1 MYADENRLA
10 MDDNELR
17 DRLDKIDNSLNEIKS
32 LISAT
37 PNEDY
42 IASGFVNVIANVV
55 SEKIMGK
62 RW

>member
-17 DRLDKIDNSLNEIKS
+17 DRLDRIEKSLDEIKS
-32 LISAT
+32 LIVSIPT
-37 PNEDY
+37 EDY
-42 IASGFVNVIANVV
+42 VASGLVNVIANVV

-62 RW
+62 R

>member
-1 MYADENRLA
+1 

-42 IASGFVNVIANVV
+42 IASGFVNVIANIV

-62 RW
+62 R